1 MFTLMLGKSLENLVK
16 EKTLIPT
23 RNFVNLLILTLKNI
37 EIKKKRVNPHIFI
50 YICFAYF
57 LNDV

>member
-16 EKTLIPT
+16 EKTLTQT

-37 EIKKKRVNPHIFI
+37 EIKKRLNLTYLSILIFI
-50 YICFAYF
+50 
-57 LNDV
+57 